1 MFESVSK
8 NEDFLKEEE
17 SQNSSTSNLMR
28 EFEPCGDLAV
38 YLLREWMNLS
48 VDQRTAFKGL
58 IDEIDQ
64 ACDLIDTNIEGVISS
79 FQNISGRSREQA
91 DQIQNLA
98 ALSQEI
104 EIDGEK
110 RNVADLATSL
120 KDILAELIE
129 KIVQL
134 SSRGMSMVYKLNDIN
149 DELVH
154 VDASIGQIERI
165 NSQTN
170 LLALNAKIEAARAGD
185 AGRGFAVVANEVR
198 ELAKTVDTLSSDLKG
213 QISSIS
219 TGLQG
224 AYQLVEEIATMDLS
238 EQNLEI
244 NAGFSKMVDCLIE
257 QNEQVADVLQHSA
270 TSSKEISQDI
280 SMAVVS
286 MQFHDRTKQIFQNV
300 NLALGVFSGALEG
313 LAGRSLEIAFEGDE
327 PVSASNEFKEEL
339 IGCFS
344 LNEMS
349 KRFEARFYPNA
360 IPMAGIQIDP
370 VPEAVPEQ
378 VAEPVSEVDLDQAF
392 EHTLDAVSA
401 TPVDALEPS
410 NQPPPPDS
418 FAGDTDF
425 ADDDEIELF

>member
-1 MFESVSK
+1 MFEPV
-8 NEDFLKEEE
+8 LKTDNDSDEEE
-17 SQNSSTSNLMR
+17 AQNSSTE
-28 EFEPCGDLAV
+28 EFVGNFEQSGDLAV
-38 YLLREWMNLS
+38 FLLREWMNLS
-48 VDQRTAFKGL
+48 VDQRSALKGL
-58 IDEIDQ
+58 IEEIDQ
-64 ACDLIDTNIEGVISS
+64 ACDLIDTNIEDVISS

-110 RNVADLATSL
+110 RDVADLATSL

-198 ELAKTVDTLSSDLKG
+198 ELAKTVDTLSSDLKS

-219 TGLQG
+219 TGLRG

-257 QNEQVADVLQHSA
+257 QNEQVANVLQHSA

-300 NLALGVFSGALEG
+300 NMALGVFSGALDN
-313 LAGRSLEIAFEGDE
+313 LAERSSEVGFDGEE
-327 PVSASNEFKEEL
+327 PVVAADEFKKEL

-349 KRFEARFYPNA
+349 ERFEAKFYPNA
-360 IPMAGIQIDP
+360 VPMAGIQVVPAPDASLEEALESDLNLAPDAP
-370 VPEAVPEQ
+370 VQPQPDAGEEQ
-378 VAEPVSEVDLDQAF
+378 VHDSPETPTQPQPASFSNDQ
-392 EHTLDAVSA
+392 
-401 TPVDALEPS
+401 
-410 NQPPPPDS
+410 
-418 FAGDTDF
+418 DF

>member
-1 MFESVSK
+1 MFQRDLIIENNS
-8 NEDFLKEEE
+8 DEEE
-17 SQNSSTSNLMR
+17 LEISSTSDYVNETEER
-28 EFEPCGDLAV
+28 NDLAV
-38 YLLREWMNLS
+38 FLLREWMNLS
-48 VDQRTAFKGL
+48 VDQRTAFKGV
-58 IDEIDQ
+58 IEEIDQ

-110 RNVADLATSL
+110 RNVADLAISL

-154 VDASIGQIERI
+154 VDSSIGQIERI

-198 ELAKTVDTLSSDLKG
+198 DLAKTVDTLSSDLKG
-213 QISSIS
+213 QINSIS
-219 TGLQG
+219 TGLRG

-244 NAGFSKMVDCLIE
+244 NAGFSKMVDRLIE
-257 QNEQVADVLQHSA
+257 QNEQVADVLHHSA
-270 TSSKEISQDI
+270 NSSKEISQDI

-313 LAGRSLEIAFEGDE
+313 LAERGREVAFEGEE
-327 PVSASNEFKEEL
+327 PVAAAEEFKDQL
-339 IGCFS
+339 FGCFS

-349 KRFEARFYPNA
+349 KRFEAKFYPNA
-360 IPMAGIQIDP
+360 VPMAGIQVVP
-370 VPEAVPEQ
+370 VPEAILEQ
-378 VAEPVSEVDLDQAF
+378 TTEPVVESVFEPTLDQVPDGAA
-392 EHTLDAVSA
+392 EQISSPPKPTGS
-401 TPVDALEPS
+401 
-410 NQPPPPDS
+410 PPPTS
-418 FAGDTDF
+418 FAADQDF
-425 ADDDEIELF
+425 VDDDEIELF

>member
-1 MFESVSK
+1 MFQRNFTIDSNLDEEVDQTTST
-8 NEDFLKEEE
+8 EDFVGEVEEH
-17 SQNSSTSNLMR
+17 
-28 EFEPCGDLAV
+28 GDLAV

-48 VDQRTAFKGL
+48 VDQRTALKGL
-58 IDEIDQ
+58 IEEIDQ

-154 VDASIGQIERI
+154 VDNSIGQIERI

-198 ELAKTVDTLSSDLKG
+198 DLAKTVDTLSSDLKR

-219 TGLQG
+219 TGLRG

-244 NAGFSKMVDCLIE
+244 NAGFSKMVDRLIE

-300 NLALGVFSGALEG
+300 NLALGTFSGVLED
-313 LAGRSLEIAFEGDE
+313 LADRGREVAFEGEE
-327 PVSASNEFKEEL
+327 PVAAAEGFKDQL

-349 KRFEARFYPNA
+349 ERFEARFYPNA
-360 IPMAGIQIDP
+360 VPMAGIQVVPASEP
-370 VPEAVPEQ
+370 VLESVNEP
-378 VAEPVSEVDLDQAF
+378 VAEQASDIVAEQTSGSPETSKPSPPVSFAADQ
-392 EHTLDAVSA
+392 
-401 TPVDALEPS
+401 
-410 NQPPPPDS
+410 
-418 FAGDTDF
+418 DF
-425 ADDDEIELF
+425 VDDDEIELF